1 MAIVRSAGT
10 EIIRSA
16 HFEDIGHTGSCVIL
30 VGEQHHIY
38 TILNITAYYQAVAT
52 AGNQLKVRFH
62 GYDANAT
69 SSNQSAQ
76 EFIIFNQVMTAN
88 DTFVWNDKFS
98 FNGHEPTA
106 FTGPLTG
113 NSTGVTNQ
121 NAIADQGSSVPQYI
135 DCYTSADADICELH
149 ITYIDQ
155 NNA

>member
-1 MAIVRSAGT
+1 MAIARGAGT

-16 HFEDIGHTGSCVIL
+16 HFEDIGHTGNTVIL

-38 TILNITAYYQAVAT
+38 TILNITAYYQNVAT

-62 GYDANAT
+62 GYDSTAGD
-69 SSNQSAQ
+69 SAL
-76 EFIIFNQVMTAN
+76 EFIIFNLVMIQTE
-88 DTFVWNDKFS
+88 TFVWTDKFS
-98 FNGHEPTA
+98 FNGHEPVD

-113 NSTGVTNQ
+113 NSAGVSKQ
-121 NAIADQGSSVPQYI
+121 YAIADQGSSVPQWI